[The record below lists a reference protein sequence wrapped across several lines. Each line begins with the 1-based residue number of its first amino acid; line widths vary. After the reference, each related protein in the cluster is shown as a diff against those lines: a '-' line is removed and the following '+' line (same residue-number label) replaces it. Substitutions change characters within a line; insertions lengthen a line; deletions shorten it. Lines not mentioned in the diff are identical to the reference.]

1 MAGEEERV
9 EVTEVLLPAEARSY
23 SYLECVEIYSLDIT
37 YGGFFIR
44 PEWVV
49 EAPVSWWRRMAQN
62 ALALAQV
69 TRDAVR
75 LFRNSNTFLQRQD
88 VWQWPE
94 QTSEEWQRAKERS
107 FELLKAWL
115 DPQQLASFQEHQYFE
130 VTGSDSG
137 VRYRLRP
144 QSAFGIEAL
153 TGRRKGTLYC
163 VVPTGAPALGD
174 ILLAQ
179 KIGLE
184 TNERATLA
192 RANKNYGDSYL

>member
-1 MAGEEERV
+1 MYEEQQRV
-9 EVTEVLLPAEARSY
+9 FSEMQSQLFAAPSAQVGQVLRIRLPQ
-23 SYLECVEIYSLDIT
+23 DFT
-37 YGGFFIR
+37 
-44 PEWVV
+44 VV
-49 EAPVSWWRRMAQN
+49 ERTPLAPAPVSRLSRMAQN
-62 ALALAQV
+62 VLALAQI

-75 LFRNSNTFLQRQD
+75 LFRNSRQA
-88 VWQWPE
+88 QQPWPE
-94 QTSEEWQRAKERS
+94 QTPEEWQRAKERS
-107 FELLKAWL
+107 FELLRAWL
-115 DPQQLASFQEHQYFE
+115 NPEQLASFQEHQYFE
-130 VTGSDSG
+130 VTGGDTG

-184 TNERATLA
+184 TAERATLA
-192 RANKNYGDSYL
+192 RANKNYADTYL

>member
-1 MAGEEERV
+1 MEQQEDQYAELFAVPNAQVGQVLRIRLPQDFT
-9 EVTEVLLPAEARSY
+9 VTERTPLAISRS
-23 SYLECVEIYSLDIT
+23 
-37 YGGFFIR
+37 
-44 PEWVV
+44 P
-49 EAPVSWWRRMAQN
+49 APVSRLSRMAN
-62 ALALAQV
+62 NLLALAQI

-75 LFRNSNTFLQRQD
+75 LFRNSNAFLQRQPL
-88 VWQWPE
+88 QPWPE
-94 QTSEEWQRAKERS
+94 QTPEEWQRARERS
-107 FELLKAWL
+107 FELLRSWL
-115 DPQQLASFQEHQYFE
+115 DPQQLASFQEHQFFE
-130 VTGSDSG
+130 VTGGETG

-184 TNERATLA
+184 TAERATLA
-192 RANKNYGDSYL
+192 RANKNYEDTYL